1 MGPRTDWIF
10 QIFCFVRLR
19 VGSVIGM
26 HGFPRIFPLPAQG
39 DPNKMKCSLND
50 SELAILNSIFQLGK
64 NMEQQ
69 IERLA
74 MTFGS
79 RLVALTRGPLGSILF
94 ENGKWSHQP
103 PAPVRVV
110 DTVGAGD
117 SFTATLVMGLLADM
131 ELDALHAAAAEVAG
145 FVCTQPGATPALPR
159 QIRDKFIHAASR
171 PAEV

>member
-1 MGPRTDWIF
+1 
-10 QIFCFVRLR
+10 
-19 VGSVIGM
+19 M
-26 HGFPRIFPLPAQG
+26 HGLPDIFLLPAQG
-39 DPNKMKCSLND
+39 NPNKLECVLND
-50 SELAILNSIFQLGK
+50 SELAILNSMFQLGK

-69 IERLA
+69 MERLA

-94 ENGKWSHQP
+94 ENGRWSHQP

-131 ELDALHAAAAEVAG
+131 DLDALHAAAAEVAG

-159 QIRDKFIHAASR
+159 QIREKFIHAAAR
-171 PAEV
+171 PAEVWKI